1 MASFPAFLRT
11 LRKDAADAH
20 VTWFRFAIVVAVI
33 AAGILLGR
41 VALHSQVVHG
51 LVARYGYGGVFVV
64 AVASGFNVLVP
75 VPAFAFVPLF
85 TAAGLEFVPTVG
97 LIVAGVTLADMVG
110 FFLGRAGRDIDAV
123 RHAKIVR
130 RLEKFRDRHRAAP
143 LLFMALYGCFAP
155 LPNQVMAVPL
165 GLMGYAAYE
174 VIVPIFVGNLVFNTL
189 AASGIEFLFLKL

>member
-1 MASFPAFLRT
+1 MAFRFPT
-11 LRKDAADAH
+11 LRSLRKGAVDADIS
-20 VTWFRFAIVVAVI
+20 WFRFAVVAAVL

-41 VALHSQVVHG
+41 VALHNEVVHG
-51 LVARYGYGGVFVV
+51 LVARYGYGGVFAV

-75 VPAFAFVPLF
+75 VPAFAFVPMF
-85 TAAGLEFVPTVG
+85 TGAGLDFAPTVG
-97 LIVAGVTLADMVG
+97 LIVAGVTLADMIG

-123 RHAKIVR
+123 RHAKVVR

-143 LLFMALYGCFAP
+143 LLIMALYGSFAP

-174 VIVPIFVGNLVFNTL
+174 VFLPILVGNLVFNTL
-189 AASGIEFLFLKL
+189 AASGIEFLFMKF